1 MLRIDVPSDGPSN
14 LTFTLLQ
21 EFNIP
26 APELGYDA
34 EVNNNVVMLFE
45 DEQQAIDYAHDVD
58 AYAASIDHDSHE
70 YMVIGDMIKAIS
82 DDEFVQAYIQS

>member
-1 MLRIDVPSDGPSN
+1 MLRIDVPSHGPSN

-21 EFNIP
+21 QYNIP
-26 APELGYDA
+26 APELGYAA
-34 EVNNNVVMLFE
+34 EVNDDVVMLFE

-58 AYAASIDHDSHE
+58 VYAGSIDHASHE
-70 YMVIGDMIKAIS
+70 YMIIGDMIKAIS